1 MRSNFASEEEKN
13 RIREKFK
20 AEFGNDPKLNE
31 GLEKILSEDLESQ
44 IMTTYAVAIVQA
56 VKQETLGNLDK
67 DIAND
72 IVTLAFT
79 MITNHA
85 RMRVYDGIIEA
96 TREMSA
102 ESQKDGSAI
111 LGLIAL
117 LGIRRM
123 NRLMDDSNKFENL
136 LEVLREAIIK
146 EIKAKKNAATAEA

>member
-1 MRSNFASEEEKN
+1 MRSRFASEEEKN
-13 RIREKFK
+13 LIREKFR
-20 AEFGNDPKLNE
+20 AEFGDDPKLKE

-72 IVTLAFT
+72 IVMMAFT

-85 RMRVYDGIIEA
+85 RMHVYEGIIEA

-102 ESQKDGSAI
+102 ESQKDGSAVM
-111 LGLIAL
+111 GLIAL
-117 LGIRRM
+117 LGIKRM